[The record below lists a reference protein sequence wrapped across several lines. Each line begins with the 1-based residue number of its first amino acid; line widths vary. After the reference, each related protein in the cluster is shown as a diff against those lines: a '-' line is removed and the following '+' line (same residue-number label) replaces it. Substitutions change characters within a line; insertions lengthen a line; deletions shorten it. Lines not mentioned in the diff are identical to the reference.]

1 MKLTLVIAALVAA
14 GIALALTG
22 NPYAM
27 RTATMALMYA
37 GLAFSWNIIGGY
49 TGYPSFATA
58 AFFGTGAYASAI
70 TQNAGLPIWQAW
82 LAAPLVAAVLA
93 AAIGFAILRL
103 RGHYFAVASLVI
115 AEVLREIVNSASDF
129 TGGGMGLNLPV
140 MHLSIQQQGAV
151 FLAAMGV
158 ITVGALILT
167 LRLDRGRLGVAFR
180 CIEQNEAAAVMIG
193 VNATRYKV
201 VSFTLSG
208 MLAGAV
214 GGVYANWINYIDPSD
229 VFDVLIS
236 VKPIV
241 IVLLGGVG
249 TIYGP
254 LLGAMLFV
262 LLEEVVWR
270 NFLTLHTGMMGLV
283 IVLLILFLP
292 QGVARLSLPA
302 LTRRLFG
309 RNATERAPS

>member
-1 MKLTLVIAALVAA
+1 MRLALVIAALAAA
-14 GIALALTG
+14 GIALSLTG

-27 RTATMALMYA
+27 RVATTALMYA
-37 GLAFSWNIIGGY
+37 GLALSWNVIGGY

-58 AFFGTGAYASAI
+58 AFFGVGAYTGAI
-70 TQNAGLPIWQAW
+70 MQNAGLPVWQAW
-82 LAAPLVAAVLA
+82 LAAPLVSAGLA

-103 RGHYFAVASLVI
+103 RGHYFAVGSLVI
-115 AEVLREIVNSASDF
+115 PEVLREIVNSADRF

-140 MHLSIQQQGAV
+140 VHLSIQGQGSL
-151 FLAAMGV
+151 FLAAMGI
-158 ITVGALILT
+158 ITVAALIMT
-167 LRLDRGRLGVAFR
+167 LRIDRGRLGIAFR

-193 VNATRYKV
+193 VNATLYKV
-201 VSFTLSG
+201 IAFTLSG
-208 MLAGAV
+208 LLAGAV

-241 IVLLGGVG
+241 MVLLGGAG
-249 TIYGP
+249 TVYGP
-254 LLGAMLFV
+254 LLGAGLFV

-270 NFLTLHTGMMGLV
+270 NFLTIHTGILGLI

-292 QGVARLSLPA
+292 QGVARLSPLA
-302 LTRRLFG
+302 LLGRFRQRR
-309 RNATERAPS
+309 ESV

>member
-1 MKLTLVIAALVAA
+1 MRLALVIAALAVA
-14 GIALALTG
+14 GIVLSLTG

-27 RTATMALMYA
+27 RVATTALMYA
-37 GLAFSWNIIGGY
+37 GLALSWNVIGGY

-58 AFFGTGAYASAI
+58 AFFGVGAYTGAI
-70 TQNAGLPIWQAW
+70 MQNAGLPVWQAW
-82 LAAPLVAAVLA
+82 LAAPLVSAVLA

-103 RGHYFAVASLVI
+103 RGHYFAVGSLVI
-115 AEVLREIVNSASDF
+115 PEVLREIVNSADHF

-140 MHLSIQQQGAV
+140 VRLSIQGQGSL
-151 FLAAMGV
+151 FLAAMGI
-158 ITVGALILT
+158 ITVAALIMT
-167 LRLDRGRLGVAFR
+167 LRIDRGRLGIAFR

-193 VNATRYKV
+193 VNATLYKV
-201 VSFTLSG
+201 IAFTLSG
-208 MLAGAV
+208 LLAGAV

-241 IVLLGGVG
+241 MVLLGGAG
-249 TIYGP
+249 TVYGP
-254 LLGAMLFV
+254 LLGAGLFV

-270 NFLTLHTGMMGLV
+270 NFLTIHTGILGLI

-292 QGVARLSLPA
+292 QGVARLSPLA
-302 LTRRLFG
+302 LLGRLRQRR
-309 RNATERAPS
+309 ESV

>member
-1 MKLTLVIAALVAA
+1 MRLALVIAALAVA
-14 GIALALTG
+14 GVGLSLTG

-27 RTATMALMYA
+27 RVATTALMYA
-37 GLAFSWNIIGGY
+37 GLALSWNIIGGY

-58 AFFGTGAYASAI
+58 AFFGVGAYTGAI
-70 TQNAGLPIWQAW
+70 MQNAGLPLWQAW
-82 LAAPLVAAVLA
+82 LTAPLVAAVLA
-93 AAIGFAILRL
+93 GMIGFAILRL
-103 RGHYFAVASLVI
+103 RGHYFAVGSLVI
-115 AEVLREIVNSASDF
+115 PEVLREIVNSADRF

-140 MHLSIQQQGAV
+140 VKLTIQQQSTL

-158 ITVGALILT
+158 ITVAALVMT
-167 LRLDRGRLGVAFR
+167 LRIDRGRLGIAFR

-193 VNATRYKV
+193 VNATLYKV
-201 VSFTLSG
+201 IAFMLSG
-208 MLAGAV
+208 LLAGAV

-241 IVLLGGVG
+241 MVLLGGAG
-249 TIYGP
+249 TVYGP
-254 LLGAMLFV
+254 LLGAGLFV

-270 NFLTLHTGMMGLV
+270 NFLTVHTGILGLI

-292 QGVARLSLPA
+292 QGVARLSPLA
-302 LTRRLFG
+302 LLGRFNRREGL
-309 RNATERAPS
+309 S

>member
-1 MKLTLVIAALVAA
+1 MRLALVIAALAAA
-14 GIALALTG
+14 GIALSLTG

-27 RTATMALMYA
+27 RVATTALMYA
-37 GLAFSWNIIGGY
+37 GLALSWNVIGGY

-58 AFFGTGAYASAI
+58 AFFGVGAYTGAI
-70 TQNAGLPIWQAW
+70 MQNAGLPVWQAW
-82 LAAPLVAAVLA
+82 LAAPLVSAGLA

-103 RGHYFAVASLVI
+103 RGHYFAVGSLVI
-115 AEVLREIVNSASDF
+115 PEVLREIVNSADRF

-140 MHLSIQQQGAV
+140 VRLSIQGQGSL
-151 FLAAMGV
+151 FLAAMGI
-158 ITVGALILT
+158 ITVAALIMT
-167 LRLDRGRLGVAFR
+167 LRIDRGRLGIAFR

-193 VNATRYKV
+193 VNATLYKV
-201 VSFTLSG
+201 IAFTLSG
-208 MLAGAV
+208 LLAGAV

-241 IVLLGGVG
+241 MVLLGGAG
-249 TIYGP
+249 TVYGP
-254 LLGAMLFV
+254 LLGAGLFV

-270 NFLTLHTGMMGLV
+270 NFLTIHTGILGLI

-292 QGVARLSLPA
+292 QGLARLSPLA
-302 LTRRLFG
+302 LLGRFRQRR
-309 RNATERAPS
+309 ESV

>member
-1 MKLTLVIAALVAA
+1 MRLVLVIAALTAA
-14 GIALALTG
+14 GIALSLTG

-27 RTATMALMYA
+27 RVATTALMYA
-37 GLAFSWNIIGGY
+37 GLALSWNVIGGY

-58 AFFGTGAYASAI
+58 AFFGVGAYTGAI
-70 TQNAGLPIWQAW
+70 MQNAGLPVWQAW
-82 LAAPLVAAVLA
+82 LAAPLVSAALA

-103 RGHYFAVASLVI
+103 RGHYFAVGSLVI
-115 AEVLREIVNSASDF
+115 PEVLREIVNSADRL

-140 MHLSIQQQGAV
+140 VRLSIQGQGSL
-151 FLAAMGV
+151 FLAAMGI
-158 ITVGALILT
+158 ITIAALIMT
-167 LRLDRGRLGVAFR
+167 MRIDRGRLGIAFR

-193 VNATRYKV
+193 VNATLYKV
-201 VSFTLSG
+201 IAFTLSG
-208 MLAGAV
+208 LLAGAV

-241 IVLLGGVG
+241 MVLLGGAG
-249 TIYGP
+249 TVYGP
-254 LLGAMLFV
+254 LLGAGLFV

-270 NFLTLHTGMMGLV
+270 NFLTIHTGILGLI

-292 QGVARLSLPA
+292 QGVARLSPVA
-302 LTRRLFG
+302 LLGRLKRKEG
-309 RNATERAPS
+309 VR

>member
-1 MKLTLVIAALVAA
+1 MRLILVIAALAAA
-14 GIALALTG
+14 GIALSLTG
-22 NPYAM
+22 NPYAL
-27 RTATMALMYA
+27 RVATTALMYA
-37 GLAFSWNIIGGY
+37 GLALSWNVIGGY

-58 AFFGTGAYASAI
+58 AFFGVGAYTGAI
-70 TQNAGLPIWQAW
+70 MQNAGLPVWLAW
-82 LAAPLVAAVLA
+82 LAAPLVSAGLA

-103 RGHYFAVASLVI
+103 RGHYFAVGSLVI
-115 AEVLREIVNSASDF
+115 PEVLREIVNSADRF

-140 MHLSIQQQGAV
+140 VRLSIQQQGGL

-158 ITVGALILT
+158 ITIAALIMT
-167 LRLDRGRLGVAFR
+167 LRIDRGRLGIAFR

-193 VNATRYKV
+193 VNATLYKV
-201 VSFTLSG
+201 IAFTLSG
-208 MLAGAV
+208 LLAGAV

-241 IVLLGGVG
+241 MVLLGGAG
-249 TIYGP
+249 TVYGP
-254 LLGAMLFV
+254 LLGAGLFV

-270 NFLTLHTGMMGLV
+270 NFLTIHTGILGLI

-292 QGVARLSLPA
+292 QGVARLSPLA
-302 LTRRLFG
+302 LLGRLRQRKEG
-309 RNATERAPS
+309 LS